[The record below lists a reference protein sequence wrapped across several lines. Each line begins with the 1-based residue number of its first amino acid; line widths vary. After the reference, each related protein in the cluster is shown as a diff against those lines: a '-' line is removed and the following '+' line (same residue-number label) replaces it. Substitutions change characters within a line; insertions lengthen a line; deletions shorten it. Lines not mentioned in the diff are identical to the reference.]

1 MCGASV
7 GGGGGVNIGDEKG
20 GGEWT
25 DEATVGLTEDWER
38 KSWGSGVPLATRE
51 TAEERS
57 LAVAKRSS
65 RCLAIAR
72 IITCSKSLGRSGL
85 TSKT

>member
-1 MCGASV
+1 M
-7 GGGGGVNIGDEKG
+7 GGGGGVNVGDEKG

-57 LAVAKRSS
+57 LAGK
-65 RCLAIAR
+65 
-72 IITCSKSLGRSGL
+72 
-85 TSKT
+85 TSVLLLFSHSPHNNLLKIFGQVWPDI